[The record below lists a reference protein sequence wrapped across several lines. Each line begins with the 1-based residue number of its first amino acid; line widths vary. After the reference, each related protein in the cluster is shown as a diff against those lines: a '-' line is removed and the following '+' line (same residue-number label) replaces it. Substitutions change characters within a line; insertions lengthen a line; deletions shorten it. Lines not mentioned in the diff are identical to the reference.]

1 MSEVDGGGMAVEAE
15 PSHQYPVTFCCHA
28 TDGSRGGDQAEW
40 CLPWKCMW
48 SKGGC
53 HWILLSRKKWHP
65 LTFVDACWTFVKTK
79 QWMQR
84 SEVVVVPFQQWWH
97 RCERQATFQTA
108 MQIFTSLTCRLL
120 FICWQKCIANGH
132 VCIKKWYFVAEN
144 LLYQTVLLCSLYL
157 LKFLLEINRRH
168 YFQSN
173 LRTFFVKTIEECF
186 HRITDP
192 HASLA
197 SPSTSQ
203 FSVVNTYFCS
213 YIWC

>member
-1 MSEVDGGGMAVEAE
+1 MG
-15 PSHQYPVTFCCHA
+15 
-28 TDGSRGGDQAEW
+28 
-40 CLPWKCMW
+40 
-48 SKGGC
+48 
-53 HWILLSRKKWHP
+53 KKWHP
-65 LTFVDACWTFVKTK
+65 QTFTDTCWKLMETE
-79 QWMQR
+79 QWMWAQWG
-84 SEVVVVPFQQWWH
+84 SGWCVSVVVTATVATSTGAD
-97 RCERQATFQTA
+97 CYECSMQA
-108 MQIFTSLTCRLL
+108 LVY
-120 FICWQKCIANGH
+120 CWQKCIANGH